1 MSQIQLNAHEARL
14 LGVLFEKERTTPEQY
29 PLSLNSATVACNQKS
44 NRHPV
49 TDWSEA
55 EVHVGLQGLVMKQ
68 LAGRVVP
75 AGSRVEKY
83 RHNARERL
91 NLGDAELAVLA
102 ELLMRGPQQPGEL
115 RTRASR
121 MADLPTQERLSEA
134 LYGLISKGFAKR
146 IDPAPGSRAERFVQ
160 LLSPGLHPLD
170 EPLAAASG
178 DAPRAH
184 AAASS
189 VSPSPL
195 EARVTTLEQKL
206 ADLSAR
212 FEKLEK
218 SLLG

>member
-1 MSQIQLNAHEARL
+1 LSEIQLNAHEARL
-14 LGVLFEKERTTPEQY
+14 LGVLVEKERTTPEQY
-29 PLSLNSATVACNQKS
+29 PLSLNSATAACNQKS

-75 AGSRVEKY
+75 SGSRVEKY

-91 NLGDAELAVLA
+91 DLSDPELAVLA

-115 RTRASR
+115 RARASR
-121 MADLPTQERLSEA
+121 MAELPTQERLSEA
-134 LYGLISKGFAKR
+134 LFGLISKGFAKR
-146 IDPAPGSRAERFVQ
+146 IDPSPGSRAERFVQ

-170 EPLAAASG
+170 EPAAAAAG
-178 DAPRAH
+178 EAPRSSAGQGH
-184 AAASS
+184 AA
-189 VSPSPL
+189 L
-195 EARVTTLEQKL
+195 EPRVAELEKRL
-206 ADLSAR
+206 AELSAR
-212 FEKLEK
+212 FEKLER